1 MPAAGENF
9 FTSNAE
15 KLKVRVFSEYF
26 LGKGQIIRIS
36 QESLIKIRKL
46 QASSKKSEFCRK
58 IRVLQVVAT
67 LTELMHITHIY
78 AQQEQSNYRI
88 YEIIFQGILRALPR
102 WFR

>member
-15 KLKVRVFSEYF
+15 KLKIRVFSEYF
-26 LGKGQIIRIS
+26 LGKDQIIRIS

-67 LTELMHITHIY
+67 LSY
-78 AQQEQSNYRI
+78 P
-88 YEIIFQGILRALPR
+88 IILPSLVHVSDEVK
-102 WFR
+102 FSIFYGSEV